1 MVGETDGVAM
11 SLTLRRA
18 VPADVQILRRWDG
31 KPHVIAARGDDGA
44 FDWESEVPRAVP
56 WREILIAEND
66 ARPIGVTI
74 IIDPAEEESHYWGE
88 VEADLRAID
97 VWIGDETALGKGLG
111 TAIMR
116 MAIERCFA
124 DPKVKAIII
133 DPLASNEGAHRFY
146 ERLGFE
152 KIDRRIFSGVDD
164 CFVYRLNRPIE
175 QERP

>member
-1 MVGETDGVAM
+1 MGETDGVAL

-18 VPADVQILRRWDG
+18 VPADVQILRIWDD

-44 FDWESEVPRAVP
+44 FDWESEVPRTVP

-66 ARPIGVTI
+66 GRPIGVTI

>member
-1 MVGETDGVAM
+1 MGETDGVAL

-18 VPADVQILRRWDG
+18 VSADVQILRIWDG
-31 KPHVIAARGDDGA
+31 KPHVIAARGDDGV
-44 FDWESEVPRAVP
+44 FDWESEVPRTAP

-66 ARPIGVTI
+66 GRPIGVTI

-116 MAIERCFA
+116 MTIERCFA

-152 KIDRRIFSGVDD
+152 KIDRCIFSGVDD

>member
-1 MVGETDGVAM
+1 MGETDGVAL

-18 VPADVQILRRWDG
+18 VPADVQILRIWDG

-44 FDWESEVPRAVP
+44 FDWESEVPRAVS

-66 ARPIGVTI
+66 GRPIGVTI
-74 IIDPAEEESHYWGE
+74 FIDPAEEESHYWGE

-124 DPKVKAIII
+124 DRQVKAIII

-152 KIDRRIFSGVDD
+152 KIDRRIFSSVDD